1 MQKYPDSGPAMREG
15 FQVSKAPA
23 PGATIGDLLR
33 GEWYK
38 NQYNALKAQ
47 ELKEYTDATFQPPLA
62 DWFFEDPNFKIST
75 FVFIT
80 HVVLGAIA
88 IYFSIRATCGF
99 DAKNFFA
106 ALFCPYIYLPYYLS
120 LYGLAKVC
128 SSNLNLKRNAAA
140 LAEAD

>member
-15 FQVSKAPA
+15 FQVASAPA
-23 PGATIGDLLR
+23 PGTTIGQLLTSQ
-33 GEWYK
+33 WYK
-38 NQYNALKAQ
+38 DQYTALKAK
-47 ELKEYTDATFQPPLA
+47 ELKEYTDATFKPPIY
-62 DWFFEDPNFKIST
+62 DWFYDEPIKIST
-75 FVFIT
+75 FVFLT
-80 HVVLGAIA
+80 HVILASIA

-106 ALFCPYIYLPYYLS
+106 ALICPYLYLPYYLS